1 MPTSRREF
9 LQESAA
15 LVASSMLTPSLAH
28 TPHRS
33 IPAADRV
40 RIALIG
46 CNGMGFYN
54 LQDHL
59 KVPGVE
65 CVALCDVDG
74 SVLNRRAADLAK
86 LVPRTPKLVKDF
98 RTVIDDKSIDAVIIG
113 TPDHWHCLPAVYA
126 CEAGKDVYVEKPLAN
141 SIYECEVMVR
151 SARRHNRIV
160 QVGQQQ
166 RSGQHW
172 QDAIRLIR
180 EGRVGKLRKIKA
192 WGFFEYG
199 RTAPRM
205 PDSQA
210 PAGVD
215 YNMWLGPAPSR
226 PFNTG
231 RFHGNWR
238 FSWDYGGGLLTDWGV
253 HLLDIAL
260 WAVDGRMPNVIQS
273 TGGIYAYKDNLIETA
288 DTQTVLYSYDDMQIE
303 WEHLGG
309 LNSGY
314 YGRNY
319 GVAFI
324 GNDGTLVVNRESW
337 ELIPEKENGQEK
349 TEAIA
354 VQQADRSDHIK
365 HVTNFVECVRSRKL
379 PVCDV
384 ETGRN
389 AAVLAHM
396 GNIAYRTGETLKWDA
411 QSRQFIA
418 SAKANALIT
427 PVYRSPWILPP

>member
-1 MPTSRREF
+1 MAGTAIGPAMANSYT
-9 LQESAA
+9 
-15 LVASSMLTPSLAH
+15 V
-28 TPHRS
+28 RS
-33 IPAADRV
+33 AADRV
-40 RIALIG
+40 RVALIG

-65 CVALCDVDG
+65 CAAICDIDE
-74 SVLNRRAADLAK
+74 SVLTRRAAEVTRLSGK
-86 LVPRTPKLVKDF
+86 VPKQVKDF
-98 RTVIDDKSIDAVIIG
+98 RHIIDDKSIDVVIVG
-113 TPDHWHCLPAVYA
+113 TPDHWHCLPTVYA

-141 SIYECEVMVR
+141 SIYECEAMLTA
-151 SARRHNRIV
+151 ARKYNRIV

-172 QDAIRLIR
+172 QDTVAMVKS
-180 EGRVGKLRKIKA
+180 GRIGKLRKIKA

-199 RTAPRM
+199 RTAPRV
-205 PDSQA
+205 PDSPA
-210 PAGVD
+210 PSGVD
-215 YNMWLGPAPSR
+215 YNMWLGPAPVR

-260 WAVDGRMPNVIQS
+260 WAVDGKMPTTIQS
-273 TGGIYAYKDNLIETA
+273 TGGIYAYKENLIETA
-288 DTQTVLYSYDDMQIE
+288 DTQSVLFGYDDIHIE
-303 WEHLGG
+303 WEHVGG

-319 GVAFI
+319 GIAFI

-337 ELIPEKENGQEK
+337 ELIPEQENGKPK

-354 VQQADRSDHIK
+354 LQQADRSDHIK
-365 HVTNFVECVRSRKL
+365 HVNNFIECVRSRKR
-379 PVCDV
+379 PICDV
-384 ETGRN
+384 EIGRD

-396 GNIAYRTGETLKWDA
+396 GNIAYRTGDALKWDG
-411 QSRQFIA
+411 QTRKFI
-418 SAKANALIT
+418 SNSKANELIT
-427 PVYRSPWILPP
+427 PVYRQPWKLPK